1 MLVPFIVCLFSCHLV
16 CVRVCACMCACVC
29 VCESWRVEQ
38 CAASEVRQGEEK
50 IVNRDDDNPASKASR
65 QLLITRKQ
73 TMD

>member
-1 MLVPFIVCLFSCHLV
+1 MNLVIFDHASPFHSLSLQLSL
-16 CVRVCACMCACVC
+16 CVC
-29 VCESWRVEQ
+29 VCVSWRVEQ
-38 CAASEVRQGEEK
+38 CVVSEVRHGEEK

>member
-1 MLVPFIVCLFSCHLV
+1 MLVPFIVCLFNCH
-16 CVRVCACMCACVC
+16 CVC
-29 VCESWRVEQ
+29 VCVSWRVEQ
-38 CAASEVRQGEEK
+38 CVVSEVRHGEEK